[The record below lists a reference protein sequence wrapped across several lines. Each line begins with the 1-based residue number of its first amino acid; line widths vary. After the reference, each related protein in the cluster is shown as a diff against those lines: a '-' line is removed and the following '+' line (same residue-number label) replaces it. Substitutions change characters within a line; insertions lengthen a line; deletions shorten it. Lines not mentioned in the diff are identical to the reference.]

1 MSTPNP
7 CQLGSPVWPYPVL
20 AGYPKTLH
28 LNDYVATM
36 DGTIP
41 LVVSFLAL
49 ATGNLPQV
57 LFGKGLHVPQC
68 PCTLQ
73 VSQHWPHLVML
84 TKMGRE
90 STKDEALLFLIS
102 KLEARDLTHTSAI
115 NGMLF
120 CRRGG
125 RPGAI
130 PALTS
135 GTTHRH

>member
-1 MSTPNP
+1 MGSAYLLVGYNVSTPNP

-57 LFGKGLHVPQC
+57 LFGKGLHVPNAHVLC
-68 PCTLQ
+68 
-73 VSQHWPHLVML
+73 
-84 TKMGRE
+84 R
-90 STKDEALLFLIS
+90 FLNTGLIW
-102 KLEARDLTHTSAI
+102 
-115 NGMLF
+115 
-120 CRRGG
+120 
-125 RPGAI
+125 
-130 PALTS
+130 
-135 GTTHRH
+135 